1 MITSLCRPQSNKY
14 RGVPFKPSR
23 AVSIDLFP
31 HTEHCELLVEF
42 VRVKEDEEEKVDKK
56 EDEEKEVERKED
68 EEKEVEQK
76 EEIRVEEQTII
87 EKQVELEVKEVEE
100 SK

>member
-56 EDEEKEVERKED
+56 EDEEK
-68 EEKEVEQK
+68 VEQK

>member
-56 EDEEKEVERKED
+56 EDEEKEVE
-68 EEKEVEQK
+68 QK

>member
-1 MITSLCRPQSNKY
+1 MYWKKIITSLCRPQSNKY

-42 VRVKEDEEEKVDKK
+42 VRVKEDEEE
-56 EDEEKEVERKED
+56 EVEQKEG
-68 EEKEVEQK
+68 EKEVEQK

>member
-42 VRVKEDEEEKVDKK
+42 VRVKEDEEEEVEQK
-56 EDEEKEVERKED
+56 ED
-68 EEKEVEQK
+68 EKEVEQK